1 MTLTLRWT
9 EHAVEDLS
17 AIADYVSLSSPLY
30 AEQLVDRVV
39 HQLEQACV
47 YPESGRIV
55 PEIGAGDTRELQVPP
70 YRVMYRVLTDWIEV
84 VSITHSRRS
93 FKELPQE

>member
-9 EHAVEDLS
+9 EHAVENLS
-17 AIADYVSLSSPLY
+17 AIAEYISLSSPLY

-39 HQLEQACV
+39 RRLEQACA

-55 PEIGAGDTRELQVPP
+55 PEMAAADIRELQVPP
-70 YRVMYRVLTDWIEV
+70 YRVMYRVVTDRIEV
-84 VSITHSRRS
+84 VSIMHSRRT
-93 FKELPQE
+93 FKDEER